1 MSIANPRS
9 TMRIFRQPIHPM
21 LVPIPIACFVGV
33 LLTDLTYWWS
43 AEMMWANFSAW
54 LVTVGVIF
62 GYLAA
67 IFGLIDFL
75 GNRSDPRSTA
85 GVAARDRERRAAH
98 SGHAQHVRSFAG
110 RMDFGRAVGPRA
122 FGRNR
127 ADSPVHR
134 LDGTSRWSTAI
145 GWESLNEIR
154 PQIVVDGAHAPLWR

>member
-1 MSIANPRS
+1 MSIEYPRS

-75 GNRSDPRSTA
+75 SNRFIRAQPPAWPHAIGNVVLLILATLNMFVHSRDAWTSVVPWGLALSAATVLILLFTA
-85 GVAARDRERRAAH
+85 WMGRALVYEHRVGVAE
-98 SGHAQHVRSFAG
+98 
-110 RMDFGRAVGPRA
+110 
-122 FGRNR
+122 
-127 ADSPVHR
+127 
-134 LDGTSRWSTAI
+134 
-145 GWESLNEIR
+145 
-154 PQIVVDGAHAPLWR
+154 